1 MNFRIS
7 SGLCVRR
14 NGRTGTFSS
23 RNLHEI
29 DGYGRATDL
38 LQGLC
43 HQATFAEP
51 AGRYQ
56 DQVILAIKHL
66 LDLFQF
72 VHAVC
77 EEFIFYDCAKF
88 KRIHNRS
95 SAKSYI
101 AKILVAKNF
110 AMTLSEARLP
120 ETSPKIF
127 WGEETC
133 RTCE

>member
-1 MNFRIS
+1 VFYLLELVKTEYLTQDL
-7 SGLCVRR
+7 SGQVLYIQD
-14 NGRTGTFSS
+14 
-23 RNLHEI
+23 LHEI

-43 HQATFAEP
+43 HQATFAKP

-72 VHAVC
+72 VHAVR

-101 AKILVAKNF
+101 AKNLVAKNF
-110 AMTLSEARLP
+110 ASFNNIT
-120 ETSPKIF
+120 
-127 WGEETC
+127 
-133 RTCE
+133 